1 MPARSVLSQP
11 AWRLR
16 VADLNPHRPRA
27 VDLQPGADE
36 RAALAQEFGLLA
48 LPALRLRGELRA
60 VGVTDWEL
68 QAELCAEVVQ
78 PCVVSLRPVRS
89 RIDEPVRR
97 RWTPEPPEPEA
108 EEAEMGDDELDVLG
122 RVIDLGA
129 VLAEALAL
137 ALPAWPRAADAEL
150 PDLAGAQAATEEV
163 RRPFAGLS
171 DLLADKVGGGAG
183 DEEK

>member
-1 MPARSVLSQP
+1 MTYRPMGESGLMVFISKPKEMRDFLE
-11 AWRLR
+11 
-16 VADLNPHRPRA
+16 VALPELASACDQG
-27 VDLQPGADE
+27 DGGFEWIEFE
-36 RAALAQEFGLLA
+36 RA
-48 LPALRLRGELRA
+48 
-60 VGVTDWEL
+60 
-68 QAELCAEVVQ
+68 
-78 PCVVSLRPVRS
+78 
-89 RIDEPVRR
+89 
-97 RWTPEPPEPEA
+97 PPEPEA

-183 DEEK
+183 DEKK